1 MSRRP
6 EGVCLY
12 PGSFDPVHN
21 GHMDIVAR
29 AQQIFGAVV
38 VGVAKNLEKQPMFS
52 ITDRV
57 AMLRA
62 ATARLGGVEVRAF
75 DGLTVEFAHALGA
88 RVIVKG
94 LRAMMDF
101 EFELKMAAMNKRLRP
116 EIETV
121 FMMTTPE
128 FGYLSSTLIREV
140 ARFGGSV
147 AGLVP
152 RNVANRLVLK
162 LRSRHT
168 R

>member
-1 MSRRP
+1 MRRSG
-6 EGVCLY
+6 EVCLY
-12 PGSFDPVHN
+12 PGSFDPVHY
-21 GHMDIVAR
+21 GHLDIVAR
-29 AQQIFGAVV
+29 AQQIFGTVV
-38 VGVAKNLEKQPMFS
+38 IGVAKNVEKQTMFS
-52 ITDRV
+52 AADRV

-62 ATARLGGVEVRAF
+62 ATARLAGVEVRAF
-75 DGLTVEFAHALGA
+75 DGLTVDFARVIGA

-116 EIETV
+116 EVETV

-128 FGYLSSTLIREV
+128 FGYLSSTLIREIV
-140 ARFGGSV
+140 RFGGSV

-152 RNVANRLVLK
+152 PPVVRRLTQKVK
-162 LRSRHT
+162 SHRT

>member
-1 MSRRP
+1 MRRSG
-6 EGVCLY
+6 EVCLY
-12 PGSFDPVHN
+12 PGSFDPVHY
-21 GHMDIVAR
+21 GHLDIVAR
-29 AQQIFGAVV
+29 AQQIFGTVV
-38 VGVAKNLEKQPMFS
+38 IGVAKNVEKQTMFS
-52 ITDRV
+52 AGDRV

-62 ATARLGGVEVRAF
+62 ATAKLAGVEVRAF
-75 DGLTVEFAHALGA
+75 DGLTVDFARVIGA

-116 EIETV
+116 EVETV

-128 FGYLSSTLIREV
+128 FGYLSSTLIREI

-152 RNVANRLVLK
+152 LPVVRRLTQKVK
-162 LRSRHT
+162 SHRT